1 MPRAKMHLHLK
12 KGALHRALGVPED
25 KRIPADMLASAKHSH
40 NAHMRKMATLAAN
53 MRGWHHKKG

>member
-1 MPRAKMHLHLK
+1 MHLKLK
-12 KGALHRALGVPED
+12 KGALHRALGVPES

-53 MRGWHHKKG
+53 MRHWHHKKA